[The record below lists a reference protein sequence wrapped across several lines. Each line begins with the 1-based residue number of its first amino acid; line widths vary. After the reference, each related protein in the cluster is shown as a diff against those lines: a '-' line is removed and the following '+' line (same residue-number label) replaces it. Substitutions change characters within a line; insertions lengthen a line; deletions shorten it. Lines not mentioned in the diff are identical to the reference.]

1 MHNGAQ
7 GGMYDED
14 LATRLL
20 ATFLDELDEQLRVLS
35 SDLLV
40 LEAQPGDEE
49 RLRSV
54 FRIFHTLKGASRAAD
69 VPLIEGVSHRL
80 EGLLAAARDGKT
92 PLTPVQLDVLFRAA
106 SAFEDAGRRIRSHD
120 DLADSRLAALDR
132 QLRGGVSSS
141 PVSSSPPLP
150 TPAPAHNASPVIATP
165 VAPAVS
171 EITVSAPVEQSAP
184 VVMDTHE
191 HEQVD
196 EQVRVGVYRIDAMI
210 DAAGEVVTLAGAISD
225 RQREAAALQAT
236 LTRGRSAWRGLLQRR
251 LDARLDLEGRAAL
264 RTVLDALDDEIRQV
278 TREGAQLTQALARD
292 ADRLASTAGPLL
304 RETRELRLRPI
315 SDITASLQRTVRE
328 LSRTLGKPVRL
339 ELIGEKVEAD
349 RTVLDR
355 LREPLLHLVRNA
367 IDHGIETPA
376 ERAEQHKPPEATV
389 TISAAAAG
397 DSLTITVADDGRGLD
412 LDAIRARL
420 VQQRR
425 PVPTDP
431 AALAA
436 TLFEGGF
443 STRAAATE
451 ISGRGVGLDVVR
463 TQVEQLGGSVELHWE
478 RHSGT
483 RFSLR
488 VPLTLASL
496 RVVLVSVGEQ
506 TLAIPTAAIEH
517 LRRVGPNDVRQIEGR
532 SFMVTNSARDN
543 SSRLAVDGGD
553 APIPIASLAALLGPP
568 LVERGGDG
576 KGNGNGNAMR
586 RVVQIA
592 SQGSRLAVVV
602 DDLLDER
609 EVMVRPLE
617 HSARS
622 VSLLSGGA
630 LLPTG
635 EVALLVNVP
644 AVIAT
649 ATGQSRLGALQAP
662 VQMSTARNEQEHEH
676 RRATVLVVDDSV
688 TTRTLEESVLRAA
701 GYHVV
706 TATDGADAWRML
718 QASPMDLVIS
728 DVEMPRMDGIQLCE
742 AVKASAS
749 LRSIPIILVTSLDRP
764 EQIQRGLAAGADAY
778 LPKSSFDQD
787 TLLDMIHQLLGDGA

>member
-1 MHNGAQ
+1 
-7 GGMYDED
+7 MYDDD

-40 LEAQPGDEE
+40 LESQPGDEE

-92 PLTPVQLDVLFRAA
+92 PLTPVQLDILFRAA
-106 SAFEDAGRRIRSHD
+106 SAFEDAGRRIRSHV

-141 PVSSSPPLP
+141 TAAPPPVL
-150 TPAPAHNASPVIATP
+150 PAPAREPVSVTATP
-165 VAPAVS
+165 VAPPSPAVS
-171 EITVSAPVEQSAP
+171 EMTASAPVEQTEPTTAP
-184 VVMDTHE
+184 VPTDT

-210 DAAGEVVTLAGAISD
+210 DAAGEIVTLAGAISD

-236 LTRGRSAWRGLLQRR
+236 LTRGRSAWRALLQRR
-251 LDARLDLEGRAAL
+251 LDARLDVEGRAAL
-264 RTVLDALDDEIRQV
+264 RTVLDALDDEIRQA
-278 TREGAQLTQALARD
+278 TRQGAQLAQALARD
-292 ADRLASTAGPLL
+292 ADRLASTAAPLL
-304 RETRELRLRPI
+304 RETRELRLRPV
-315 SDITASLQRTVRE
+315 SDITTSLQRTVRE
-328 LSRTLGKPVRL
+328 LSRTLGKSVRL
-339 ELIGEKVEAD
+339 ELIGDKVEAD

-355 LREPLLHLVRNA
+355 LREPLLHLLRNA
-367 IDHGIETPA
+367 IDHGIETAA
-376 ERAEQHKPPEATV
+376 ERAARHKPPEATV

-397 DSLTITVADDGRGLD
+397 DRLTITVADDGRGLD
-412 LDAIRARL
+412 LGAIRARL
-420 VQQRR
+420 AQQGR
-425 PVPTDP
+425 PVPNDP

-463 TQVEQLGGSVELHWE
+463 TQVEQLGGSVELHWGDYT
-478 RHSGT
+478 GT
-483 RFSLR
+483 RFNLS

-506 TLAIPTAAIEH
+506 TLAIPTASIER
-517 LRRVGPNDVRQIEGR
+517 LRRIGPNDVRQIEGR
-532 SFMVTNSARDN
+532 SFMVTNSGSGSDN
-543 SSRLAVDGGD
+543 AASGD

-568 LVERGGDG
+568 LAERGGDG
-576 KGNGNGNAMR
+576 MR
-586 RVVQIA
+586 RAVQMA
-592 SQGSRLAVVV
+592 SQGSRLAAVV

-617 HSARS
+617 HGARS

-635 EVALLVNVP
+635 EVALVVNVP
-644 AVIAT
+644 ALLAA

-662 VQMSTARNEQEHEH
+662 IQTSAARNDHEHEH

-718 QASPMDLVIS
+718 QASPVNMIIS

-749 LRSIPIILVTSLDRP
+749 LRSTPIILVTSLDRP

-787 TLLDMIHQLLGDGA
+787 TLLDMIHQLLGDQS